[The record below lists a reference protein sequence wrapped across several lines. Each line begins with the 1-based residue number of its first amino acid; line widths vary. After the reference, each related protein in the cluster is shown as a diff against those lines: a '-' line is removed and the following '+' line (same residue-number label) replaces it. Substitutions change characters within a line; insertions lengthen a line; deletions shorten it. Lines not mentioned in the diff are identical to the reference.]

1 MQARVINCQ
10 RGMLAASLFI
20 GPFKSIV
27 AQVIEVSIDAG
38 DVRVHKVHCAIDCGR
53 YINPNIISQ

>member
-1 MQARVINCQ
+1 
-10 RGMLAASLFI
+10 MLAASLFI

-38 DVRVHKVHCAIDCGR
+38 DVRVHKAHCAIDCGR

>member
-1 MQARVINCQ
+1 
-10 RGMLAASLFI
+10 MLTASLFI

-27 AQVIEVSIDAG
+27 ARVIGVSIDAG
-38 DVRVHKVHCAIDCGR
+38 DVRVHKVYCAIDCGR